1 MTFVE
6 DPLATRMATPRR
18 TPGRPVSNGYVTT
31 VKTLFTGQF
40 PISNRPVDGLTDL
53 RIYPPPSPSLSCLV
67 GRDPCGHGRT
77 ATERKN
83 QVYTAP
89 LVPGPSCAVSVRYAR
104 TRSFAG
110 AGLHVSCPGLRFGVR
125 IWNIPLQAGESFH
138 RKALEKPATHCE
150 ESGGVRR
157 HATGAWRERASHRLG
172 LACWLGLC
180 WGWACGFCVAA
191 GLSAG

>member
-67 GRDPCGHGRT
+67 GRDPC
-77 ATERKN
+77 A
-83 QVYTAP
+83 
-89 LVPGPSCAVSVRYAR
+89 
-104 TRSFAG
+104 
-110 AGLHVSCPGLRFGVR
+110 
-125 IWNIPLQAGESFH
+125 
-138 RKALEKPATHCE
+138 
-150 ESGGVRR
+150 
-157 HATGAWRERASHRLG
+157 
-172 LACWLGLC
+172 
-180 WGWACGFCVAA
+180 
-191 GLSAG
+191 